1 MKSTFRQ
8 FCCLILVAS
17 LLFQAVPMAMAQV
30 CRPSGPMA
38 AIYTELLEARRI
50 LSIDAGA
57 KASQD
62 GIIPLDRAKRLVSAR
77 DFSKTHSALASD
89 LLRGI
94 EKARLKVLW
103 NDRNE
108 ALMIVN
114 RLLGLLDDYAKKPI
128 PQTPCGNGPGAATAF
143 GAAVVAGLGA
153 LFVAIMFGFGQVS
166 HR

>member
-17 LLFQAVPMAMAQV
+17 LLFQTVPMAMAQV
-30 CRPSGPMA
+30 CKPTGPTA
-38 AIYTELLEARRI
+38 AIYNELLEARRI
-50 LSIDAGA
+50 LSMDAGA

-62 GIIPLDRAKRLVSAR
+62 GIAPLDRAKQLVGDRSFAK
-77 DFSKTHSALASD
+77 SHSALAAD
-89 LLRGI
+89 LMRGI

-103 NDRNE
+103 NDRSE

-114 RLLGLLDDYAKKPI
+114 RLLGLLDDYAKKPL
-128 PQTPCGNGPGAATAF
+128 PQTPAGNGPGAATAF
-143 GAAVVAGLGA
+143 GAVVVAGLGA